1 MLKQAQ
7 MSYNPSF
14 SIERLAWKLH
24 PTSEKEAFMKFYALN
39 LTKNKVISQNVE
51 QILTANG

>member
-1 MLKQAQ
+1 MTRAQ
-7 MSYNPSF
+7 MSYNPRF

-39 LTKNKVISQNVE
+39 LTKNKVISQNVK
-51 QILTANG
+51 QILRANG